1 MLGHRSIRARLAA
14 FFSLG
19 LTLLIAAAVTGIVW
33 YSRSLE
39 ERSAESLLTATCN
52 GIVIEAEER
61 YSPEHLVAEARE
73 DLKGADIAVTIVD
86 QHGRVLSRSSDDA
99 PDLAAARGPDW
110 RSVTSTVG
118 SGDTLI
124 FALPWARTRNTLRRN
139 AMALVGL
146 GAFVVVIAAAGSWVL
161 VGRALRP
168 IPLLARQARAS
179 SADNLAISLAPPSWD
194 AEMVELVDT
203 LNGLL
208 RRVTE
213 TAAARGRFYAAASHE
228 LRTPL
233 QALYGHLELALSRD
247 RTYEDYVALNREA
260 HAQASR
266 LVCLVQTLLLLYRL
280 DSSEALPAGE
290 PVSVGAVCESAL
302 SQLRPLVAERGL
314 RVEVSTDKAG
324 EVLAPPGHLE
334 ILVRNLVENAVRYA
348 ADGGAVRL
356 AASRAAGAARLD
368 VLNDCA
374 TPPDFSDDELFEP
387 FSRPDSSRNART
399 GGTGLGLAIC
409 KSIAD
414 ANGWRV
420 EMRGET
426 GTVRA
431 TLVIP
436 DAAGA

>member
-1 MLGHRSIRARLAA
+1 MRIHRSIRARLAA
-14 FFSLG
+14 LFSLG
-19 LTLLIAAAVTGIVW
+19 LALLIAAAVGGIVW
-33 YSRSLE
+33 YSRVLE
-39 ERSAESLLTATCN
+39 ERAAHSLLTATCK
-52 GIVIEAEER
+52 GIVMESEEGYSPERVVAEAEE
-61 YSPEHLVAEARE
+61 
-73 DLKGADIAVTIVD
+73 DLRGADIAVTVVD
-86 QHGRVLSRSSDDA
+86 RQGRVLARSGESA
-99 PDLAAARGPDW
+99 PDLAEARGPDW
-110 RSVTSTVG
+110 RSVTSTTRG
-118 SGDTLI
+118 GDTLI
-124 FALPWARTRNTLRRN
+124 FAMPWARTRAALRRN
-139 AMALVGL
+139 AMALAGL
-146 GAFVVVIAAAGSWVL
+146 GAFVVVIAAIGSWFL

-179 SADNLAISLAPPSWD
+179 STDNLAISLTPPSQD
-194 AEMVELVDT
+194 AEMVDLVDT

-208 RRVTE
+208 RRVTG

-247 RTYEDYVALNREA
+247 RTREEYVALNREA
-260 HAQASR
+260 HEQAGR
-266 LVCLVQTLLLLYRL
+266 LVSLVRTLLLLYQL
-280 DSSEALPAGE
+280 DSSEALPPGE

-302 SQLRPLVAERGL
+302 SQFGPLVAERGL
-314 RVEVSTDKAG
+314 RVEVTTDNAG

-348 ADGGAVRL
+348 AEGGAVRL
-356 AASRAAGAARLD
+356 AASHRDRSACLE

-374 TPPDFSDDELFEP
+374 APPDFGCEELFEP
-387 FSRPDSSRNART
+387 FSRPDPSRNART

-414 ANGWRV
+414 ANGWRLGIR
-420 EMRGET
+420 EES

-436 DAAGA
+436 DSDGA